1 MEFGVIAS
9 AIGVVGVAAQT
20 IEVITKV
27 RSLVQEAE
35 DAPSNI
41 ENIAAELEIL
51 ARALSGIEMQVRQ
64 TNQPAFSD
72 PSPALLYCQQ
82 AYEWLCFYKFLIE
95 SGLEITADHHE
106 NW

>member
-9 AIGVVGVAAQT
+9 AIGVVGVAAQP

-41 ENIAAELEIL
+41 KNIAAELEIL

-64 TNQPAFSD
+64 TNQLAFSD

-82 AYEWLCFYKFLIE
+82 A
-95 SGLEITADHHE
+95 
-106 NW
+106 

>member
-27 RSLVQEAE
+27 RSLVQEAG

-41 ENIAAELEIL
+41 KNIAAELEIL

-82 AYEWLCFYKFLIE
+82 GIKQIAV
-95 SGLEITADHHE
+95 SVT
-106 NW
+106 